1 MKTKKYSLKQNND
14 LEDSIK
20 YKKKFVNKI
29 AKELKLK
36 YKNVFTYSKYTDE
49 DLINDINNAIINEH
63 VPLLFNFAFHPIEKN
78 ILSIVKERFPEKKII
93 LSPNKI
99 NEKELNN
106 SEENDLDYEKEKD
119 EEIKRKQMEN
129 RKIELEKRKEKDK
142 IRKEDL
148 NKIINKKNK
157 KNKSKKYFLKQDD
170 DSKIKS
176 HNLIDEYNFKV
187 KNDEQGKYFK
197 YDTEKYNE
205 EQKKIKQEKKEKSLE
220 LKNAL
225 LAQINEK
232 HNQLFEDVKLNNIY
246 MNNEYK
252 DYIKWKEK
260 ENDKNLNRI
269 QKKNKIDLSQIE
281 RDQNEQKR
289 KDKLGQE
296 KINIEMSEKN
306 SRNFDKEI
314 ESISDN
320 QRIKQYN
327 SAININNDYLS
338 SSNINSNNNNL
349 NSNITNSNNLLYS
362 SDNIN
367 NSLNNKKNE
376 NPYHINDY
384 IESDIIKER
393 VYNRM
398 QQQKNVANYL
408 RQIYDSHEKNM
419 SEHYN
424 KIILGNNNNDLIKK
438 KELENADIRRIKRI
452 NDMKRF
458 FEENNKKK
466 CLDEQRKKNE
476 DYNYRLY
483 LNKSYNDY
491 LNEKETKR
499 KRQLEQYEQYRK
511 DLEAQIQEKHKSRRE
526 QIKYL

>member
-49 DLINDINNAIINEH
+49 ELINDINNAIINEH

-78 ILSIVKERFPEKKII
+78 ILSIVKERLPEKKII

-269 QKKNKIDLSQIE
+269 QKNNQIDLS
-281 RDQNEQKR
+281 
-289 KDKLGQE
+289 
-296 KINIEMSEKN
+296 NIEISEKN
-306 SRNFDKEI
+306 SRNCEKEN
-314 ESISDN
+314 ESISDY

-338 SSNINSNNNNL
+338 SNNINNNNNL
-349 NSNITNSNNLLYS
+349 NSNITNSNNLS
-362 SDNIN
+362 E
-367 NSLNNKKNE
+367 NSNLNNKKDE

-398 QQQKNVANYL
+398 QQQKKVANYL

-438 KELENADIRRIKRI
+438 KELENADMKRIKRI
-452 NDMKRF
+452 NDMKIF

-511 DLEAQIQEKHKSRRE
+511 DLEAQIQEKHKSRR
-526 QIKYL
+526 KYL

>member
-49 DLINDINNAIINEH
+49 ELINDINNAIINEH
-63 VPLLFNFAFHPIEKN
+63 VPLLFNFAFHSIEKN
-78 ILSIVKERFPEKKII
+78 ILSIVKERLPEKKII

-269 QKKNKIDLSQIE
+269 QKNNQIDLS
-281 RDQNEQKR
+281 
-289 KDKLGQE
+289 
-296 KINIEMSEKN
+296 NIEISEKN
-306 SRNFDKEI
+306 SRNCEKEN
-314 ESISDN
+314 ESISDY

-338 SSNINSNNNNL
+338 SNNINNNNNL
-349 NSNITNSNNLLYS
+349 NSNITNSNNLS
-362 SDNIN
+362 E
-367 NSLNNKKNE
+367 NSNLNNKKDE

-398 QQQKNVANYL
+398 QQQKKVANYL

-438 KELENADIRRIKRI
+438 KELENADMKRIKRI
-452 NDMKRF
+452 NDMKIF

-511 DLEAQIQEKHKSRRE
+511 DLEAQIQEKHKSRR
-526 QIKYL
+526 KYL